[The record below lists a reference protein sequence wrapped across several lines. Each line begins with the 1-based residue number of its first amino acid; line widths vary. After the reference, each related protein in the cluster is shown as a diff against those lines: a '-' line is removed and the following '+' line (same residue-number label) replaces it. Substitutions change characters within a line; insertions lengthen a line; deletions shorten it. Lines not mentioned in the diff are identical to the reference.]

1 MWRLRLGSRNYSVD
15 GEIRA
20 PWDLLMRARYLDP
33 DDTPRW
39 CHNTEIASSRFL
51 VWERR
56 ENGWRELAELV
67 SDGTTHA
74 EWAGKTPA
82 PGVAIDH
89 EEIA

>member
-1 MWRLRLGSRNYSVD
+1 
-15 GEIRA
+15 
-20 PWDLLMRARYLDP
+20 
-33 DDTPRW
+33 
-39 CHNTEIASSRFL
+39 

-56 ENGWRELAELV
+56 EDGWRELAELV

-82 PGVAIDH
+82 PGVSMDH